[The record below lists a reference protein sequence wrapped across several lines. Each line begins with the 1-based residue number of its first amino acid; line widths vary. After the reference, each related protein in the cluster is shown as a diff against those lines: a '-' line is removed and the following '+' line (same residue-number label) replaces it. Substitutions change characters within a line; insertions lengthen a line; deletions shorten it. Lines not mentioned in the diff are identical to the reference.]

1 MKGLKSR
8 IALVTGATGLLGAAI
23 AKRLAS
29 EGAVVAVASRTLSKA
44 QRWAE
49 QNQANDERYI
59 PVQLDLSNEQSIR
72 NCLGQMVKEAGPP
85 SIVVANASFRH
96 GLDTPFESLK
106 IDGFTNLFNID
117 IAGHI
122 LLLRESVALLTGQPA
137 SMVFMSS
144 IYGQSGVDHRIYP
157 AGTAAAPVQY
167 AAVKAAVH
175 GAVRHLAALWGEH
188 NIRVNALVA
197 GGIMSAQRQSPAFAE
212 NYSAKTMLR
221 RMADANEV
229 ASAAAFLASEEA
241 SYVTGQSLVVD
252 GGFTAW

>member
-1 MKGLKSR
+1 MKGLTGR

-23 AKRLAS
+23 SKRLAS
-29 EGAVVAVASRTLSKA
+29 EGAVVAVASRTLLKA

-49 QNQANDERYI
+49 QNQADRESYI

-72 NCLGQMVKEAGPP
+72 DCLKQIAKDAGPP
-85 SIVVANASFRH
+85 SIVVANASFRD
-96 GLDTPFESLK
+96 GLDVSFEALK

-144 IYGQSGVDHRIYP
+144 IYGQSGVDQRIYP
-157 AGTAAAPVQY
+157 AGTVAAPVQY
-167 AAVKAAVH
+167 AAVKAAVY
-175 GAVRHLAALWGEH
+175 GVVRYLAALWGEH
-188 NIRVNALVA
+188 GIRVNALVA
-197 GGIMSAQRQSPAFAE
+197 GGIMSTQRQSPGFTE
-212 NYSAKTMLR
+212 NYCAKTMLR

>member
-8 IALVTGATGLLGAAI
+8 IALVTGARGLLGTAI
-23 AKRLAS
+23 SKRLAS
-29 EGAVVAVASRTLSKA
+29 EGAVVAIGSRTLSKA
-44 QRWAE
+44 QHWIE
-49 QNQANDERYI
+49 QNQADRESYI
-59 PVQLDLSNEQSIR
+59 PVQIDLSNEQSIR
-72 NCLGQMVKEAGPP
+72 DCLKQIVKDAGPP
-85 SIVVANASFRH
+85 SIVVANASFRD
-96 GLDTPFESLK
+96 GLDASFEALK
-106 IDGFTNLFNID
+106 IDGLTDLFNID

-122 LLLRESVALLTGQPA
+122 LLLRESAALLAGQPA

-144 IYGQSGVDHRIYP
+144 IYGQAGVDHRIYP
-157 AGTAAAPVQY
+157 AGMAGTPVQY
-167 AAVKAAVH
+167 AAVKAAVL
-175 GAVRHLAALWGEH
+175 GAVRYLAALWGERG
-188 NIRVNALVA
+188 IRVNALVV
-197 GGIMSAQRQSPAFAE
+197 GGIMSTQRQSPGFTE

>member
-1 MKGLKSR
+1 MKGLKGR
-8 IALVTGATGLLGAAI
+8 IALVTGATGLLGTAI
-23 AKRLAS
+23 SKRLAS
-29 EGAVVAVASRTLSKA
+29 EGAVVAIASRTLSKA
-44 QRWAE
+44 ERWAE
-49 QNQANDERYI
+49 QNQADGERYI
-59 PVQLDLSNEQSIR
+59 PVQVDLSNEPSICD
-72 NCLGQMVKEAGPP
+72 CLKQIVNHAGPP
-85 SIVVANASFRH
+85 SIVVANASFRD
-96 GLDTPFESLK
+96 GLNAPFEGLK
-106 IDGFTNLFNID
+106 IDGFTDLFNID

-122 LLLRESVALLTGQPA
+122 LLLRESVAVLTGQPA
-137 SMVFMSS
+137 SMIFMSS

-157 AGTAAAPVQY
+157 VGTAAAPVQY

-175 GAVRHLAALWGEH
+175 GAVRYLAALWGEH
-188 NIRVNALVA
+188 GIRVNALVA
-197 GGIMSAQRQSPAFAE
+197 GGVTSAERQAPEFTE